1 MDIDIVSVSIQG
13 MIEYQR
19 CVHKGARIDHGAAFF
34 DNHAFKVKDKDSIE
48 DLERKSTLSSEY
60 HDLLI
65 CDLISIRHVSRD
77 PLRLIA
83 TASRNFLPRVLFNI
97 IDYIGFDNSLLI
109 DSSSKR
115 EEVLILEATQ

>member
-1 MDIDIVSVSIQG
+1 MSSLLNSLVISNNRFWDARPSLLRDMILVDIDIVSVSIQG

-19 CVHKGARIDHGAAFF
+19 CVHKGARIDHGAALF

-83 TASRNFLPRVLFNI
+83 TASRNFLP
-97 IDYIGFDNSLLI
+97 
-109 DSSSKR
+109 
-115 EEVLILEATQ
+115 